1 MSAKII
7 DISGKILDENLKRDL
22 NILMHDVHTAKLE
35 MERWQNLVA
44 LLYTNLNQAMEVCG
58 AIYHR
63 DETLEVEITDDTIT
77 VQEVGKCDL
86 H

>member
-22 NILMHDVHTAKLE
+22 NILMHDVHTAKQE
-35 MERWQNLVA
+35 MERWKRTVA
-44 LLYTNLNQAMEVCG
+44 LLYTNLSQAMELCG

-63 DETLEVEITDDTIT
+63 DEALEVEVTDDRIE
-77 VQEVGKCDL
+77 VREVGPCDL